1 VIKTIE
7 IGVVAGFLGLDEAV
21 RLPVHRE
28 RNYDAKGACALFRQS
43 KDLFRV
49 GLVPFDAALLD
60 ESLVAKMLDV
70 ILHRE
75 RSPL

>member
-1 VIKTIE
+1 MTRKELV
-7 IGVVAGFLGLDEAV
+7 
-21 RLPVHRE
+21 P
-28 RNYDAKGACALFRQS
+28 LFRQS

-70 ILHRE
+70 ILHPRAVA
-75 RSPL
+75 SVT